1 VPTELSGPRR
11 LHDPQLAER
20 ATVASLLVLTAV
32 GRHVRA
38 GFGRGF
44 LADVGEVSRR
54 DPFGIGREVETP
66 PVCAGEIRRNLADR
80 CSPG

>member
-1 VPTELSGPRR
+1 MWRSGVEPPASALRR
-11 LHDPQLAER
+11 AAER
-20 ATVASLLVLTAV
+20 AAVASSLVLTAV

-38 GFGRGF
+38 GFSPGF